1 MRVLLVHPSALLYSE
16 VYLRL
21 EPLGLECVAAACRD
35 AGHEVRILDL
45 QIFNHTDFDQE
56 LRQFRPDVL
65 GFGLNYLA
73 NIPEAID
80 LSKKAKD
87 TLKDVY
93 VIFGGHSVSFVADEV
108 LKHGDGALDAVV
120 KGEGE
125 ITVPALLANL
135 PGNVD
140 GTPGVITARVS
151 GPRAEMLADLNIIR
165 PARDLT
171 RKRRKYFIGELDP
184 CASIE
189 FSRGCPWDC
198 SFCSAWTFYGRS
210 YRTADPAKIAEEM
223 ASIKEPNVFIV
234 DDVAFIYPEH
244 GMAIADEMEKLGVKK
259 RFYLETRCDVL
270 IKNKEVFA
278 RWAKMGLTYMFLGL
292 ESLDGEQLKQFRKRI
307 TPNQNFEALDIARKL
322 KIEVAINLI
331 TDPSWGKEQFE
342 QAREWAT
349 KVPEVVHLTVATPYP
364 GTELFHTE
372 TRELTSTDYRLYDIQ
387 HAVLPTKLPLREF
400 YAELVKTQQII
411 NQKFMGWRT
420 AVAVSKI
427 LAGQLA
433 RGQTNFLKMLFK
445 FSSVYNVDRF
455 VTDHDKP
462 VQYNLRRPA
471 EYPGKTKVS
480 DLLVHLKVNPGQG
493 AKNGGSKGS
502 GDGGGRRNVTLKTHG
517 ADTAMLPAGPVV
529 DAP

>member
-1 MRVLLVHPSALLYSE
+1 MRLLLVHPSALLYSE

-21 EPLGLECVAAACRD
+21 EPLGMECVAAACRD
-35 AGHEVRILDL
+35 AGHEVRLLDL
-45 QIFNHTDFDQE
+45 QIFTHRDFDAE
-56 LRQFRPDVL
+56 LRSFRPDAL

-80 LSKKAKD
+80 LARRAKD
-87 TLKDVY
+87 LLKDVY
-93 VIFGGHSVSFVADEV
+93 VLCGGHSVSFVAEEV
-108 LKHGDGALDAVV
+108 LAQSGGAVDAVV

-125 ITVPALLANL
+125 VTVPALLAAI
-135 PGNVD
+135 PHVD
-140 GTPGVITARVS
+140 GTPGVITARGA
-151 GPRAEMLADLNIIR
+151 GPRSEMLADLNHIR

-171 RKRRKYFIGELDP
+171 RRRRKYFIGELDP

-210 YRTADPAKIAEEM
+210 YRVADPAVVAEEM
-223 ASIKEPNVFIV
+223 ASIREPNAFIV
-234 DDVAFIYPEH
+234 DDVAFIHPEH
-244 GMAIADEMEKLGVKK
+244 GMAIADELEKRRVKK
-259 RFYLETRCDVL
+259 RYYLETRCDVL
-270 IKNKEVFA
+270 IKNREVFA

-292 ESLDGEQLKQFRKRI
+292 ESLDGDQLHKFRKRI
-307 TPNQNFEALDIARKL
+307 TPNQNFEALEIARKL
-322 KIEVAINLI
+322 GIEVAINLI
-331 TDPSWGKEQFE
+331 TDPSWDRAQFE

-372 TRELTSTDYRLYDIQ
+372 SRELTSTDYRLYDIQ

-455 VTDHDKP
+455 VTDHDRPAK
-462 VQYNLRRPA
+462 YHLRRPA
-471 EYPGKTKVS
+471 EYPTKQKVS
-480 DLLVHLKVNPGQG
+480 DLLVHLKVNAAATGSAG
-493 AKNGGSKGS
+493 NGS
-502 GDGGGRRNVTLKTHG
+502 GGGRRNVTLKPHP
-517 ADTAMLPAGPVV
+517 ADTALLPAGGVT